1 MSDVVQK
8 KVGPSLRKDGKMLT
22 EEKTVSLKRKFN
34 VLKVYKTEHPER
46 LNSYFQGKPEGGNI

>member
-1 MSDVVQK
+1 M
-8 KVGPSLRKDGKMLT
+8 LCRRKSARCSENMENMLT
-22 EEKTVSLKRKFN
+22 EERTVSPKRKFD